1 MVRVAAS
8 QHRLHAPRDWDDYA
22 AIVRARHAEVPDAAV
37 LVFPEYGSLEMAT
50 LLPPGLSLGEQ
61 IVALQALR
69 EPFLALHRDEA
80 RRADRLVLA
89 PSFPW
94 ATERGLRNRAW
105 LLAPEGEVFQDKIHP
120 TPYEAVA
127 LGVQGGDRPAVVRWR
142 GLALGV
148 AICYDAEFPAQ
159 VRSLCE
165 AGIEILLVPSCT
177 EGPSGAS
184 RVHIAARARALEM
197 QAFVVQAPLTGG
209 SQACEA
215 IDHCVGC
222 AGAFAPPDVGFP
234 DDGVL
239 AAGSDDLD
247 GWLAVDLPVG
257 RIARVR
263 ARGQVRN
270 FNDAARPIPPA
281 EIHGL
286 GALPDADAGFE
297 DLSGGAGWRDE

>member
-8 QHRLHAPRDWDDYA
+8 QHRLRAPRDWEEYA
-22 AIVRARHAEVPDAAV
+22 AIVRARHAEAQDAGV
-37 LVFPEYGSLEMAT
+37 LVFPEYGSLELAS
-50 LLPPGLSLGEQ
+50 LLPPGLALGEQ
-61 IVALQALR
+61 IEGLQALR

-94 ATERGLRNRAW
+94 ATERGMRNRAW
-105 LLAPEGEVFQDKIHP
+105 FLAPEGTSFQDKIHP
-120 TPYEAVA
+120 TPYEAAA
-127 LGVQGGDRPAVVRWR
+127 LGVQGGDRAIVVRWR
-142 GLALGV
+142 GLALGA

-159 VRSLCE
+159 VRVLGE
-165 AGIEILLVPSCT
+165 AGIGILLVPSCT

-184 RVHIAARARALEM
+184 RVRIAARARALEM

-222 AGAFAPPDVGFP
+222 AGAFAPPDVGYP

-239 AAGSDDLD
+239 AAGSEDLD
-247 GWLAVDLPVG
+247 GWLFADLPVG
-257 RIARVR
+257 RIGRVR

-270 FNDAARPIPPA
+270 FIDAARPIPPA
-281 EIHGL
+281 EVHDI
-286 GALPDADAGFE
+286 GAPIDADAE
-297 DLSGGAGWRDE
+297 DARASESEGWRAE